1 MKTFREYFQDEETAG
16 SQDVVVFVPG
26 SFKPPHRGHYEMVEK
41 YSKQYPQGKI
51 KVLISKPGKA
61 KIRYTADGKEI
72 TPQVAKEIFEYYTS
86 HLHNVEI
93 DISPAA
99 SPVGVAFEALRD
111 LEPGTVAVL
120 GASKKPDDKGVP
132 DWAKFKSAP
141 AWVEKNNIDVKVL
154 DPEETAVNVTTAG
167 DQALNAGDIR
177 KNPRDIELLKRYVPN
192 LDHVDAEGLSHILTK

>member
-41 YSKQYPQGKI
+41 YSKQYPQGKV
-51 KVLISKPGKA
+51 KVLISKPSEA
-61 KIRYTADGKEI
+61 KKRKTAEGREI

-93 DISPAA
+93 DISPEA

-120 GASKKPDDKGVP
+120 GASKKPDDKGVQ
-132 DWAKFKSAP
+132 DWVKFKSAP

-154 DPEETAVNVTTAG
+154 DPEETAVDVTTEG

-177 KNPRDIELLKRYVPN
+177 DNPRDIELLKRYVP
-192 LDHVDAEGLSHILTK
+192 DHVNAEDLSYILTK

>member
-1 MKTFREYFQDEETAG
+1 MRTFKEYFQDEETAG

-51 KVLISKPGKA
+51 KVLISNPSEA
-61 KIRYTADGKEI
+61 KKRKTAEGKEI
-72 TPQVAKEIFEYYTS
+72 TPEVAKEIFEYYTS

-93 DISPAA
+93 DISPEA

-120 GASKKPDDKGVP
+120 GASKKPDPKTGVL
-132 DWAKFKSAP
+132 DWVKFKSGP
-141 AWVEKNNIDVKVL
+141 AWGEKNNIDVKVL
-154 DPEETAVNVTTAG
+154 DPEETAVDVTTDEGHELSAR
-167 DQALNAGDIR
+167 DIR
-177 KNPRDIELLKRYVPN
+177 NNPRDIELLKRYVP
-192 LDHVDAEGLSHILTK
+192 DHVNAEDLSFILTK

>member
-1 MKTFREYFQDEETAG
+1 MRTFKEYFQDEETAG

-51 KVLISKPGKA
+51 KVLISNPSEA
-61 KIRYTADGKEI
+61 KKRKTAEGKEI
-72 TPQVAKEIFEYYTS
+72 TPEVAKEIFEYYTS

-93 DISPAA
+93 DISPEA

-120 GASKKPDDKGVP
+120 GASKKPDPKTGVL
-132 DWAKFKSAP
+132 DWGKFKSAP
-141 AWVEKNNIDVKVL
+141 AFAEKNNIDVKVL
-154 DPEETAVNVTTAG
+154 DPEETAVDVTTDEG
-167 DQALNAGDIR
+167 HELSAGDIR
-177 KNPRDIELLKRYVPN
+177 NNPRDIELLKRYVP
-192 LDHVDAEGLSHILTK
+192 DHVNAEDLSFILTK

>member
-51 KVLISKPGKA
+51 KVLISKPSEA
-61 KIRYTADGKEI
+61 KIRYTADDKEI
-72 TPQVAKEIFEYYTS
+72 TPQVAKEIFEYYTN

-93 DISPAA
+93 DISPEN

-120 GASKKPDDKGVP
+120 GASKKLNKKGVP
-132 DWAKFKSAP
+132 DWAKFKSAQ
-141 AWVEKNNIDVKVL
+141 AWAEKNNIDVKVL
-154 DPEETAVNVTTAG
+154 DPEQTAVDVTTDEGHELSA
-167 DQALNAGDIR
+167 DDIR
-177 KNPRDIELLKRYVPN
+177 NNPRDIELLKRYVP
-192 LDHVDAEGLSHILTK
+192 DHVNAENMSAILTK